1 MNSMA
6 MDTSLYFTQ
15 RNIQNVP
22 VVPQEISNLKDEP
35 KQVIWLKNDFF
46 NLILLP
52 DLKNIHQLLI
62 LLSGEHHI
70 QIHLPPYHHTRHQ
83 NP

>member
-22 VVPQEISNLKDEP
+22 VVTQETSNLKDEP
-35 KQVIWLKNDFF
+35 KQVWKSNMEIMVPRSMSSSNIVYRIKTFSNVY
-46 NLILLP
+46 LIV
-52 DLKNIHQLLI
+52 
-62 LLSGEHHI
+62 
-70 QIHLPPYHHTRHQ
+70 
-83 NP
+83 

>member
-22 VVPQEISNLKDEP
+22 IAPQEIFNLKDEP
-35 KQVIWLKNDFF
+35 KHVAILK
-46 NLILLP
+46 I
-52 DLKNIHQLLI
+52 
-62 LLSGEHHI
+62 
-70 QIHLPPYHHTRHQ
+70 
-83 NP
+83 

>member
-22 VVPQEISNLKDEP
+22 VLPQEIYNLKDEP
-35 KQVIWLKNDFF
+35 KQVSILK
-46 NLILLP
+46 I
-52 DLKNIHQLLI
+52 
-62 LLSGEHHI
+62 
-70 QIHLPPYHHTRHQ
+70 
-83 NP
+83 